1 MNKKY
6 RKGQLDNCLALI
18 NSTSSQQVFDNLQPY
33 NMQKELF
40 AEINYIFMHAFDDFV
55 NGLSAINPGSQAM
68 DYFLQYAYVLITNQ
82 KPIDLSVSNV
92 KAVFNEEMFDILQNI
107 YDNYAT
113 LTVRQQKNIEFIMD
127 QYSNGGKIRA
137 IPGEISEFRN
147 GDRYSRWGRL
157 EPLEGTQFGIELPMI
172 KKNYAKIV
180 CNNIDKIVCSGNIIF
195 DVVEQPRQFAK
206 AYGCDNN
213 LPYTLDDCSKE
224 MAVNLQCV
232 KPDGEWTSI
241 TNM

>member
-1 MNKKY
+1 MTRSCLGLQNWYEYHDDAYYGDRYLESVNKKY

-82 KPIDLSVSNV
+82 KPIDLSVTNV
-92 KAVFNEEMFDILQNI
+92 RAVFNEEMFDILQNI
-107 YDNYAT
+107 YDNYGT
-113 LTVRQQKNIEFIMD
+113 LTVKQQKNIEFIMD

-137 IPGEISEFRN
+137 LPGETSEFRN
-147 GDRYSRWGRL
+147 GD
-157 EPLEGTQFGIELPMI
+157 
-172 KKNYAKIV
+172 
-180 CNNIDKIVCSGNIIF
+180 
-195 DVVEQPRQFAK
+195 
-206 AYGCDNN
+206 
-213 LPYTLDDCSKE
+213 
-224 MAVNLQCV
+224 
-232 KPDGEWTSI
+232 
-241 TNM
+241 